1 MSADE
6 NGLKNYFFDS
16 LRGPQGP
23 FLFCRFLGG
32 GNTDIS
38 ANLQGR
44 GMPRPQHN
52 GNAKI
57 TGHSVVTT

>member
-1 MSADE
+1 MP
-6 NGLKNYFFDS
+6 KP
-16 LRGPQGP
+16 RGRKAP
-23 FLFCRFLGG
+23 FCFAVFGG